1 MTYGKE
7 WVSARKET
15 KPDES
20 LCWLRLCT
28 TSVWPREAASCWT
41 AVVFPVPVS
50 PTRSTG
56 SPKATQPLT
65 RSMSKSACCVCA
77 KLPPP
82 PKAPLVPSACD
93 GRGSAK
99 RPTRRCVGV
108 LLKEWNSEMWGEGVR
123 DIWEKYGGWVEK
135 SNTC

>member
-123 DIWEKYGGWVEK
+123 DIWEK
-135 SNTC
+135 